1 MSFMLESKYQVEYF
15 KWRYQVPK
23 RHWPDAFKSEVQH
36 SLEYCC
42 HGRRKKVKKRC
53 IFYNNYSHHNG
64 TMKTT
69 TIQVDIETRDIL
81 RSLGRKDETY
91 SDRIRKL
98 IEKAQYVQI
107 PIRKKV
113 Y

>member
-1 MSFMLESKYQVEYF
+1 
-15 KWRYQVPK
+15 
-23 RHWPDAFKSEVQH
+23 
-36 SLEYCC
+36 
-42 HGRRKKVKKRC
+42 
-53 IFYNNYSHHNG
+53 
-64 TMKTT
+64 MKTT